1 MSCIA
6 SERRPSRGIRAG
18 TPRVVAPRT
27 TGPADQAERGREELR
42 KLGLVS
48 DQARGRG
55 DELAVMG
62 LVGLREPSDGRG
74 SAVAVM

>member
-6 SERRPSRGIRAG
+6 SERRPSRGTQPE
-18 TPRVVAPRT
+18 TPRVVTPRT
-27 TGPADQAERGREELR
+27 TGPADQAERGREELL

-62 LVGLREPSDGRG
+62 LVGRANRPTVEAPRWL
-74 SAVAVM
+74 

>member
-6 SERRPSRGIRAG
+6 SERRPSQGTQPG

-55 DELAVMG
+55 DELAMMG
-62 LVGLREPSDGRG
+62 LVGRANRPTVEAPRWL
-74 SAVAVM
+74 